1 MSLFTGREE
10 KHKPRMN
17 LNDLLS
23 EKKSF
28 IIDKWFNA
36 IIDNFPDDSSH
47 FLKKQ
52 KDRFLNP
59 VGNTISQNIEGLYDE
74 IVRKGESEQICP
86 FLDDIIKIHAVQNFS
101 ASKAV
106 SFMSLLKAVVR
117 DALAS
122 DITRHKLSAELQSF
136 EAQIDNLTFLAFD
149 IYMKCRERIFELR
162 VNEIKTLTFRLLKRA
177 NLLSE
182 IEEHKSEINADT
194 VLTQNIKG

>member
-1 MSLFTGREE
+1 
-10 KHKPRMN
+10 MN

-28 IIDKWFNA
+28 ILQKWFDA
-36 IIDNFPDDSSH
+36 IIENYPEDSSH

-59 VGNTISQNIEGLYDE
+59 VGNTIFGNIEGLFHAILRDAE
-74 IVRKGESEQICP
+74 AEQIYP

-101 ASKAV
+101 PSKAV

-117 DALAS
+117 DALGK
-122 DITRHKLSAELQSF
+122 DITRHALSAELLTF
-136 EAQIDNLTFLAFD
+136 EAQIDKLTFLSFD

-162 VNEIKTLTFRLLKRA
+162 VNEIKTMTFRLLKRA
-177 NLLSE
+177 NLISE
-182 IEEHKSEINADT
+182 VEEHESEINAET

>member
-1 MSLFTGREE
+1 
-10 KHKPRMN
+10 
-17 LNDLLS
+17 
-23 EKKSF
+23 
-28 IIDKWFNA
+28 
-36 IIDNFPDDSSH
+36 
-47 FLKKQ
+47 
-52 KDRFLNP
+52 
-59 VGNTISQNIEGLYDE
+59 LYDE
-74 IVRKGESEQICP
+74 IIRKGESEQISP

-101 ASKAV
+101 PSKAV

-122 DITRHKLSAELQSF
+122 DITRHKLSAELRSF
-136 EAQIDNLTFLAFD
+136 EAQIDNLTFLSFD

-182 IEEHKSEINADT
+182 IEEHESEINAET

>member
-10 KHKPRMN
+10 KYKPGMN

-23 EKKSF
+23 EKKAS
-28 IIDKWFNA
+28 IIQKWFDA
-36 IIDNFPDDSSH
+36 IIENYPEDSSH

-59 VGNTISQNIEGLYDE
+59 VGNTISRNIEGLFDQ
-74 IVRKGESEQICP
+74 ILHDAESEQIYP

-101 ASKAV
+101 PSKAV
-106 SFMSLLKAVVR
+106 SFMPLLKPVVR
-117 DALAS
+117 DELGSA
-122 DITRHKLSAELQSF
+122 ITGHTLSAELRSF
-136 EAQIDNLTFLAFD
+136 EAQIDNLTFLSFD

-162 VNEIKTLTFRLLKRA
+162 VNEIKTMTFRLLKRA
-177 NLLSE
+177 NLISEVEEHESE
-182 IEEHKSEINADT
+182 ITAET